1 MAVVSMRELLE
12 AGVHFGHQTRRW
24 NPKMRRFIFAERGG
38 IYIIDL
44 QQTQQLLEEAH
55 EFAKNLAGRGG
66 SVLFVGTK
74 KQAQDAVESQAKRVG
89 MPYVNHRWL
98 GGLLTNWRT
107 ISDRID
113 RLHDLRRLRDDEQLE
128 LLPPKE
134 RIAMLGE
141 LEKLE
146 ANLGGVAD
154 MKRQPEAMFVL
165 DLRKEQ
171 LAVREARRLGMPII
185 ALVDTNCDPDE
196 ADYVVPGNDDA
207 IRSCDL
213 IARVVADGIAEGK
226 QKVSPA
232 EMAAPAPEPAA
243 PAEAAPAEDAAPAD
257 QPSEAPA
264 ATEEAGAPE
273 PATEPAKVGG
283 VVAATITAGQVKE
296 LRERTGAGMMDCK
309 RALEETKGDVE
320 EAAKLLREKGIAQAA
335 KRSGRETTEGKIAL
349 DIDEAVAAMVGVG
362 CETEPVSNNEE
373 FLIFVQRVL
382 NEVEKD
388 GPQAADELED
398 ERVELSAKLGENIVV
413 RDAVR
418 FEAGEGEILSG
429 YVHPPANKIGV
440 LIHGKG
446 NPEIAR
452 PLAMHISFAAPLY
465 RTRAEVPEAEINAE
479 REILTKQPDVESKPE
494 DVRGKI
500 VEGRIQKWLSDLVLA
515 DQEWIHES
523 GKKVG
528 AALQE
533 AGFEVIEF
541 RRFALA
547 E

>member
-113 RLHDLRRLRDDEQLE
+113 RLHDLRRLRDDGQLE

-134 RIAMLGE
+134 RIAMLAE

-213 IARVVADGIAEGK
+213 IARVIADGIAEGK

-232 EMAAPAPEPAA
+232 EMSAPSAEPS
-243 PAEAAPAEDAAPAD
+243 APAD
-257 QPSEAPA
+257 QPAEEAA
-264 ATEEAGAPE
+264 VAEEAGAPE
-273 PATEPAKVGG
+273 PATAPA
-283 VVAATITAGQVKE
+283 TA
-296 LRERTGAGMMDCK
+296 
-309 RALEETKGDVE
+309 EETAAVE
-320 EAAKLLREKGIAQAA
+320 EVQA
-335 KRSGRETTEGKIAL
+335 
-349 DIDEAVAAMVGVG
+349 
-362 CETEPVSNNEE
+362 
-373 FLIFVQRVL
+373 
-382 NEVEKD
+382 
-388 GPQAADELED
+388 
-398 ERVELSAKLGENIVV
+398 
-413 RDAVR
+413 
-418 FEAGEGEILSG
+418 
-429 YVHPPANKIGV
+429 
-440 LIHGKG
+440 
-446 NPEIAR
+446 
-452 PLAMHISFAAPLY
+452 
-465 RTRAEVPEAEINAE
+465 
-479 REILTKQPDVESKPE
+479 
-494 DVRGKI
+494 
-500 VEGRIQKWLSDLVLA
+500 
-515 DQEWIHES
+515 
-523 GKKVG
+523 
-528 AALQE
+528 
-533 AGFEVIEF
+533 
-541 RRFALA
+541 
-547 E
+547 